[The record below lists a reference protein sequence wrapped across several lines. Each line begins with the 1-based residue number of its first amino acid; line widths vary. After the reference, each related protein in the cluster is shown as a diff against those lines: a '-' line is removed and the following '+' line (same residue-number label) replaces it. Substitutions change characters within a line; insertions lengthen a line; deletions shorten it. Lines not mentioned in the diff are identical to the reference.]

1 MHFLSYGRIITCGKI
16 INPLDAYLAGII
28 RNLVKEKFR
37 KFKIHA
43 NIDDYENLILIDSET
58 YFEERQ
64 QIVDIKN
71 KLGQLKEIDIKI
83 LSLFYYELK
92 PLKDI
97 AIELNITEN
106 NVKQRLHRIKK
117 KVKNNISKEAK
128 L

>member
-1 MHFLSYGRIITCGKI
+1 MSYGRIIICGKN
-16 INPLDAYLAGII
+16 INPLDAYLAGIT

-37 KFKIHA
+37 KLKVHA

-58 YFEERQ
+58 CFEERQ
-64 QIVDIKN
+64 QIGDIRN
-71 KLGQLKEIDIKI
+71 KLGKLKEIDIKI

-92 PLKDI
+92 TLKDI

-117 KVKNNISKEAK
+117 KVKSNISKEAK
-128 L
+128 